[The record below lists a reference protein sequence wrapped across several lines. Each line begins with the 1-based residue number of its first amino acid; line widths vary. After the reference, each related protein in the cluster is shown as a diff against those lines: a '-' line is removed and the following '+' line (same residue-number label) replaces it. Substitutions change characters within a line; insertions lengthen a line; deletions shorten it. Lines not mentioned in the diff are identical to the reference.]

1 MPDPGRRERF
11 DRVRE
16 AMGRVRSGESDREDI
31 WLPSGDK
38 VTIYRD
44 PGLPSG
50 VRIETPRRY
59 PPPPPDGARGG
70 VVLAGDPES
79 GRRMTFGVA
88 EGEDAPPE
96 GEGSSPTIPG
106 GEGEEGAWGP
116 VQEGMSFRVQ
126 AFERAGERPP
136 EYPTDLPFLPNCS
149 VTISAFGFEGGS
161 TKARNVAWMKLGH
174 SEGMLEEIK
183 AQLRESGW
191 REGDPPQE
199 AGYAGHIRTSL
210 FTREGVE
217 RAVALIAF
225 GEFSQIMLFERAGP

>member
-1 MPDPGRRERF
+1 MPDPERRERF

-16 AMGRVRSGESDREDI
+16 AMGRVRSGESEHEDI

-44 PGLPSG
+44 PGLPTG

-59 PPPPPDGARGG
+59 PPPPSDDARVGM
-70 VVLAGDPES
+70 VLAGDSRS
-79 GRRMTFGVA
+79 GSRTTFEVI
-88 EGEDAPPE
+88 EGEDAPAE
-96 GEGSSPTIPG
+96 GEGSSPTVPG
-106 GEGEEGAWGP
+106 GEGEEVAGGA
-116 VQEGMSFRVQ
+116 VQEGMSFRVR

-161 TKARNVAWMKLGH
+161 TRARNVAWMKWGH

-191 REGDPPQE
+191 RGGDPPRE
-199 AGYAGHIRTSL
+199 VAYAGHIRTSL

-225 GEFSQIMLFERAGP
+225 GEFSQIMLFERVGP